1 VKKIILFIISIL
13 ILGYASEILN
23 NGTEGV
29 AWHIYRLSTPA
40 GDQNAVT
47 VPAMHPIHNAWDD
60 IMTDGRYNL
69 HIGTYPLP
77 WCQLYQT
84 DDLWNWISWNINGED
99 PTVTPTPGN
108 PIRYIFE
115 SPRLSFPTGKISRA
129 TAWFAVDDQVVSFEI
144 ISISPVTFRIP
155 VAANPGSGFNKM
167 HRIDFTDI
175 MRSLSGSVSDFA
187 FAFLVRDIY
196 PHKVGLI
203 AYISIDV
210 STPKN
215 YTYNLTLGNPFRAY
229 IVSMPFYPEGTGI
242 NHLSDIFPN
251 AILVDYTTDGEHY
264 LSGIPPFRMKDPAT
278 VSLHGSTGEA
288 LRKYPFVLYYPASH
302 CPPGII
308 NVTGTP
314 ILEQRFMSRD
324 NNNTFCFGSVDC
336 DISFS
341 PPDVCPS
348 GKITGLMTDEW
359 RDASGTRP
367 RMVHGTSAIR
377 CLFGYE
383 THPIVGEPLPYSLD
397 IRACASYSSGSD
409 EPWPIPPFIIE
420 DMIPMFDTIPIEA
433 PDTTEIV
440 NYFNQLRINDTLP
453 ADTNSGIH
461 IDSTLSSGYGASS
474 TPPAVPKRSI
484 SREKVKESKVKV
496 YPSPFNSTCR
506 IDIDV
511 KVRTEVKIDIFDVQG
526 KIVKSISK
534 MTLPAGRYIFY
545 WDARD
550 NSNEIVKSGTYLV
563 VTRLG
568 NRVISK
574 KVMFIR

>member
-1 VKKIILFIISIL
+1 VKKITLFIISIL

-29 AWHIYRLSTPA
+29 AWHIYRLSTPT

-115 SPRLSFPTGKISRA
+115 SIKLPFPSGKISRA
-129 TAWFAVDDQVVSFEI
+129 TAWFAVDDQVVSFEL
-144 ISISPVTFRIP
+144 ISINPVTFRVPIA
-155 VAANPGSGFNKM
+155 VNPGSGFHKM

-175 MRSLSGSVSDFA
+175 MRSLSGSVGIFT
-187 FAFLVRDIY
+187 FVFLVRDIY
-196 PHKVGLI
+196 PYKVGLI

-215 YTYNLTLGNPFRAY
+215 YTYNLTLWNPAHVY
-229 IVSMPFYPEGTGI
+229 VVSMPFYPEGTGI

-251 AILVDYTTDGEHY
+251 AIRVDYTTNGENY
-264 LSGIPPFRMKDPAT
+264 SPPGVDPRT

-302 CPPGII
+302 CPPGVI

-324 NNNTFCFGSVDC
+324 NNNTFCFGSLDC
-336 DISFS
+336 DIPFS

-348 GKITGLMTDEW
+348 GKITSLMTDEW
-359 RDASGTRP
+359 RDASGTWP
-367 RMVHGTSAIR
+367 RMVHGTTSIR
-377 CLFGYE
+377 SLFGYE

-397 IRACASYSSGSD
+397 IRACATYYSSGHD

-461 IDSTLSSGYGASS
+461 IDSTFSSGYGASS
-474 TPPAVPKRSI
+474 TPPSISKRSI
-484 SREKVKESKVKV
+484 SDEKIKESKTRL
-496 YPSPFNSTCR
+496 YPSPFNSICR
-506 IDIDV
+506 IDLDI
-511 KVRTEVKIDIFDVQG
+511 KSRTEVKIDISNVQG
-526 KIVKSISK
+526 KLVKSICQ
-534 MTLPAGRYIFY
+534 MDLPAGRYIFY
-545 WDARD
+545 WDATD
-550 NSNEIVKSGTYLV
+550 NSNKIVKSGTYLV

-568 NRVISK
+568 KKVISK
-574 KVMFIR
+574 KVMFIK